1 MEDFKKNITPED
13 TTSEEVVNHGKKVK
27 KNVFEQV
34 SLLQLHLSVQLKIFV
49 ILLKVSCRI
58 IYKISCLSI

>member
-1 MEDFKKNITPED
+1 MEDCKKNITPED
-13 TTSEEVVNHGKKVK
+13 TTSKEVVNPGKKVK

-34 SLLQLHLSVQLKIFV
+34 SLLQLHLSVQLEIFV
-49 ILLKVSCRI
+49 ILLIVSSSI